1 MPYKCWEKRK
11 EYSRLLMRK
20 RRSLIPVAGAVKRIA
35 VDVRPANNYVI
46 PSFGQVIPIAV
57 VVELC

>member
-20 RRSLIPVAGAVKRIA
+20 RRSLVPVADTVKRMA
-35 VDVRPANNYVI
+35 VNVRPVNDFVI
-46 PSFGQVIPIAV
+46 PMAV
-57 VVELC
+57 VVELCSDRT